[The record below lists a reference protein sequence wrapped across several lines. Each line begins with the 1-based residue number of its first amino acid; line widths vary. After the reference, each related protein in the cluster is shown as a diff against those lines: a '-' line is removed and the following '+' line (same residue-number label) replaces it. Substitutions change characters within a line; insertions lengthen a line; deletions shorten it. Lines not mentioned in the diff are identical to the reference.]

1 MNGGRFW
8 PPISLLG
15 LFSDSCSTSGTRSLG
30 PSNRRSSSIFASRP
44 CGSSGSARSRVRNPS
59 PMARR
64 ISLFWSVSMRITQ
77 RPLVPVWLEIPPES
91 DFAAFASSTRSF
103 EQRLR
108 TGPLPIRH
116 AAPFRGERR
125 SRSRNPCR
133 MFSFPSECPGS
144 PHHWYRPHRKPSNAA
159 GPAVG
164 GLRGSKPVFVVRVRR
179 DNLAGCRFTPQSTDE
194 RAFLCGEAANVR

>member
-44 CGSSGSARSRVRNPS
+44 CGSSGSARSGVRNPS

-64 ISLFWSVSMRITQ
+64 ISLFWSLSMVLRITQ

-144 PHHWYRPHRKPSNAA
+144 AYDEKCINALV
-159 GPAVG
+159 PAVG
-164 GLRGSKPVFVVRVRR
+164 SRPP
-179 DNLAGCRFTPQSTDE
+179 ADE
-194 RAFLCGEAANVR
+194 SATWEPKMGPRL